1 MLSPDVTNALFRV
14 EKVSDPAPEPFE
26 HHTHETGDFWIYE
39 LLGYESPSL
48 EEWTENII
56 PKLKL
61 LIPILADYPNTVRFI
76 HIRTEV
82 SCDPYSSQI
91 LRFDS
96 RLVEVSHLCAATIEH
111 SVLVQAKE

>member
-1 MLSPDVTNALFRV
+1 MLSPEVTNALFRV
-14 EKVSDPAPEPFE
+14 ERVSDPAPAPFE

-39 LLGYESPSL
+39 LLGYESTSL

-76 HIRTEV
+76 HVKTEV
-82 SCDPYSSQI
+82 PCSPYSSQI
-91 LRFDS
+91 SLFDS
-96 RLVEVSHLCAATIEH
+96 RIVEISHLCAATIEH
-111 SVLVQAKE
+111 CVLVQDKE